1 MGIAGGYLIYLAYE
15 LLKSLLDNIPTTMPR
30 WVAILAIT
38 GFTGI
43 GIALV
48 IQAFR
53 IWKKGRED
61 NDNNPVDISE
71 QEQKQGADQD
81 SSEK

>member
-43 GIALV
+43 GIVLV
-48 IQAFR
+48 VQAFR

-61 NDNNPVDISE
+61 NDQNPVDISE
-71 QEQKQGADQD
+71 QEQKQETGQD
-81 SSEK
+81 NPE